1 MVQKKI
7 PPHFDICH
15 HHRFAGDTCSALL
28 VQGRSHSVQPAYY
41 TLDCHP
47 TFYSDESHFRDD
59 LMTYGAARM
68 LNLSYEDA
76 APAAMIGAS
85 NHFEVAIATA
95 SGSVSGVTNPSFS
108 AIPSLSAK
116 AALRSLSLK
125 LPSHRDLQDLILFC

>member
-1 MVQKKI
+1 
-7 PPHFDICH
+7 
-15 HHRFAGDTCSALL
+15 
-28 VQGRSHSVQPAYY
+28 
-41 TLDCHP
+41 
-47 TFYSDESHFRDD
+47 
-59 LMTYGAARM
+59 MTYGAARM